1 MSECFNKYFI
11 YNSEIKK
18 CEDFHENVLDKGKS
32 LYEVI
37 RIIDGKPLFLN
48 KHLERI
54 ENSSKISKLDL
65 WIDKEGIKEK
75 ILQLIKVNC
84 INSGNIKFLFNFEE
98 NFLEKEKKRTF
109 ICYFVKHHYPEL
121 KDYQNGVHTILYH
134 GERKNPNAKII
145 NMSFRAKV
153 DKERANQNA
162 FEAIL
167 VDRNNYITEG
177 SKSNIFMVK
186 NSNVIT
192 APLEDILPGVTRDV
206 IINLCKKLEL
216 NIQEEKIDYRNLKNL
231 DALFISG
238 TSPKVLPI
246 KSVEN
251 INFNSAQNEIVIKI
265 MKEYD
270 LVLKKDISNCGS

>member
-18 CEDFHENVLDKGKS
+18 CEDFDESILDKGKS

-48 KHLERI
+48 KHLERM
-54 ENSSKISKLDL
+54 ENSSKVSKLKL
-65 WIDKEGIKEK
+65 WMDKEEIKQK
-75 ILQLIKVNC
+75 IMQLIKVSC
-84 INSGNIKFLFNFEE
+84 INLGNIKFLFNFEE
-98 NFLEKEKKRTF
+98 NLLKEGQNRTF
-109 ICYFVKHHYPEL
+109 ICYFVKHHYPGMD
-121 KDYQNGVHTILYH
+121 DYQKGVHTILYH

-153 DKERANQNA
+153 DKEIINKNA

-167 VDRNNYITEG
+167 IDRNNYITEG
-177 SKSNIFMVK
+177 SKSNIFMIK
-186 NSNVIT
+186 DGNLIT
-192 APLEDILPGVTRDV
+192 APLQGVLPGVTRDV
-206 IINLCKKLEL
+206 IMNLCKKLDI
-216 NIQEEKIDYRNLKNL
+216 NIYEKNIDYRNLKNL

-246 KSVEN
+246 KSVDN
-251 INFNSAQNEIVIKI
+251 INFNSTQNEIVIKI
-265 MKEYD
+265 MKAYD
-270 LVLKKDISNCGS
+270 IIVRKDILN

>member
-18 CEDFHENVLDKGKS
+18 CEDFDENILYKGKS
-32 LYEVI
+32 LYEVV
-37 RIIDGKPLFLN
+37 RIIDGKPLFIN

-65 WIDKEGIKEK
+65 WLSKEEIKEK
-75 ILQLIKVNC
+75 IMQLIDRNC
-84 INSGNIKFLFNFEE
+84 INLGNVKILFNFRE
-98 NFLEKEKKRTF
+98 NLLKKEEKKTF
-109 ICYFVKHHYPEL
+109 ICYFVKHHYPKLE
-121 KDYQNGVHTILYH
+121 DYQNGVNTILYH

-145 NMSFRAKV
+145 NMSFRVKV
-153 DKERANQNA
+153 DKEIANKNA

-186 NSNVIT
+186 NANVMT
-192 APLEDILPGVTRDV
+192 APLQGVLPGITRDI
-206 IINLCKKLEL
+206 IINLCKNLQL
-216 NIQEEKIDYRNLKNL
+216 NVTEEKIDYRNLKNL

-246 KSVEN
+246 KSVDN
-251 INFNSAQNEIVIKI
+251 MNFNSADNEIVVKI
-265 MKEYD
+265 MKAYD
-270 LVLKKDISNCGS
+270 LFSEIL